1 MSSRYTFYH
10 EEDSKRHSLFGV
22 INTSPDV
29 SYSGL
34 KPQQAFVNPPSDLE
48 ANLKQSCSIRI
59 NNSNLLSSNIRKA
72 STNSNQS
79 NSKKTTSTFS
89 NIMENNPVKKK
100 FFKNNMLAYSKDEKL
115 STGNLS
121 KLSDIPNSTSVN
133 RNKTGS
139 NRSVT
144 RERDTSCSNLLTNKS
159 KSISNNDRSENTI
172 SAEKI
177 NHIVSDIGSS
187 LSKPNRSLTGNK
199 ARSNNNSLISKI
211 KFSPIYSF
219 SNTNLNTNTNIIN
232 TGTAISN
239 VSNVTNN
246 LQKNNISKNSSGNIN
261 VTSTHRTILN
271 KVKKNQQNYFS
282 INNINSN
289 SSLDFMNRGKEYDSN
304 NIISNNSNNF
314 GNIKISSINIVANH
328 NHNHNHNNLNSLISE
343 KPIDGLDKSTSKE
356 ITSGRFVK
364 KETTNRPKSVSNIR
378 NPNTSST
385 GNLFSSKK

>member
-1 MSSRYTFYH
+1 M
-10 EEDSKRHSLFGV
+10 
-22 INTSPDV
+22 
-29 SYSGL
+29 
-34 KPQQAFVNPPSDLE
+34 
-48 ANLKQSCSIRI
+48 

-72 STNSNQS
+72 SINSNQS

-115 STGNLS
+115 STGNIS

-144 RERDTSCSNLLTNKS
+144 RERETSCSNLLTNKS

-187 LSKPNRSLTGNK
+187 LSKPNRSLAGNK
-199 ARSNNNSLISKI
+199 TRSNNTNNLISKI

-232 TGTAISN
+232 TGTVISN
-239 VSNVTNN
+239 VSNLTNN
-246 LQKNNISKNSSGNIN
+246 LTKSSLAKNSSGISNIN
-261 VTSTHRTILN
+261 TTHRNIVN

-289 SSLDFMNRGKEYDSN
+289 SSLDFMNKGKEYDSN

-328 NHNHNHNNLNSLISE
+328 NHNHNHSNLNSLITE
-343 KPIDGLDKSTSKE
+343 KPIDGLSKSTSKE
-356 ITSGRFVK
+356 TASARFIK
-364 KETTNRPKSVSNIR
+364 KESTNRAKSVSNIR
-378 NPNTSST
+378 NQNTSST
-385 GNLFSSKK
+385 GNLLSSKK